1 MRYLTV
7 LLLFTF
13 TFTFS
18 QSKRNL
24 KSNLKACED
33 ALEQCYCNTGVI
45 MDTIII
51 YKGKQAVKIN
61 KQNQKTE
68 RQANVQNTKVVKNDN
83 KTEVKTDKFLN
94 FMQGLTRITALLVAG
109 GFMGGGVLLTKF
121 LQMLKSNTKAFAWLP
136 I

>member
-1 MRYLTV
+1 
-7 LLLFTF
+7 
-13 TFTFS
+13 
-18 QSKRNL
+18 
-24 KSNLKACED
+24 
-33 ALEQCYCNTGVI
+33 

-68 RQANVQNTKVVKNDN
+68 RQANIQNTKVVKNDN

-121 LQMLKSNTKAFAWLP
+121 LQMLKTNTKAFAWLP

>member
-1 MRYLTV
+1 MKKLLIIIFLFGLT
-7 LLLFTF
+7 FG
-13 TFTFS
+13 
-18 QSKRNL
+18 QSKRGL

-33 ALEQCYCNTGVI
+33 ALQQCYCNSGVI

-68 RQANVQNTKVVKNDN
+68 RQENVQNTKVVKNDN

-109 GFMGGGVLLTKF
+109 GFMGGGVLMTKL

>member
-1 MRYLTV
+1 MKKVLILFFLFGLT
-7 LLLFTF
+7 FG
-13 TFTFS
+13 
-18 QSKRNL
+18 QSKRYL

-33 ALEQCYCNTGVI
+33 DLEQFYCNSGVI
-45 MDTIII
+45 MDTIIK